1 MQFTVY
7 SDRAHARLA
16 LRHAGLWFDA
26 TNLWGAPLG
35 PADLPGLDAA
45 ACERL
50 LAALAAKRPNPLDL
64 SQQALLPPLVPG
76 ARIFCIGLN
85 YADHASESA
94 MDRPAHPVV
103 FLRTHE
109 SFTGHGR
116 PLVLPAVS
124 SAFDFEGE
132 LVAMIGRGGRH
143 IPADDA
149 ARHIA
154 GYTAG
159 NDGSIRDYQLKRGTQ
174 WTLGKNFDGSGALGP
189 CFVTADELPPLARG
203 LKLHTRLNGE
213 VVQSSDTRH
222 LIFDLGRLVAAL
234 SEATELR
241 PGDLILTG
249 TPAGVGAVRQPPL
262 FMKAGDVV
270 EVEIEGIGTLRNT
283 IEAERRA

>member
-7 SDRAHARLA
+7 SNKGQAQLA
-16 LRHAGLWFDA
+16 LRHSGLWFDA
-26 TNLWGAPLG
+26 SNLAGRPLG
-35 PADLPGLDAA
+35 PADLPLLDQA

-50 LAALAAKRPNPLDL
+50 LGELAAKRPAPLDL
-64 SQQALLPPLVPG
+64 AAHALAAPLVPG

-94 MDRPAHPVV
+94 MDKPAHPVV

-109 SFTGHGR
+109 SFTAHGQ

-124 SAFDFEGE
+124 TAFDFEGE

-143 IPADDA
+143 ISPDA
-149 ARHIA
+149 AAAHIA
-154 GYTAG
+154 GYTVG
-159 NDGSIRDYQLKRGTQ
+159 NDGSIRDYQLKRGSQ
-174 WTLGKNFDGSGALGP
+174 WTLGKNFDRSGALGP
-189 CFVTADELPPLARG
+189 CFVTADDLPPLARG
-203 LKLHTRLNGE
+203 LKLQTRLNGE
-213 VVQSSDTRH
+213 VVQSSNTSH

-249 TPAGVGAVRQPPL
+249 TPAGVGAVRNPPL

-283 IEAERRA
+283 IEAER